1 MAAAFDVVQSA
12 AEFTRE
18 KRSPVSMA
26 TATGSMLSLRG
37 SRESRPNSRARPL
50 ALFPFNRADARG
62 GGSSSLPDTL
72 AEAVLHCAGRNAGA
86 LKEIHRLEGIVS
98 AGGYLHSTLQPR
110 GLGLD

>member
-26 TATGSMLSLRG
+26 TATGRMLSLKG
-37 SRESRPNSRARPL
+37 SREWRPNSRARPL
-50 ALFPFNRADARG
+50 ALFPFNRADAR